1 LDSSLLKQFR
11 QIFNRK
17 KVKYNQKL
25 FIFLFFLIVSSIFWF
40 LNRLSNDYTS
50 DISYPVRYTNFPKD
64 KVLVRNLP
72 SHLSLKVKA
81 HGYTLLK
88 YKIRKKVPPI
98 IINVNSNSFGTIYRN
113 KSSNFYI
120 LTRYMKD
127 KISNQLT
134 SEIQIINV
142 SPDTL
147 FFEFADIISKKVAVI
162 PDLEINFEKQFM
174 LKGKIETK
182 PDSIVII
189 GPHTILDTI
198 NYVKTKYQSL
208 SNINQSIKRNITIE
222 NIKNVTYEQKRVLV
236 SIPVEQFT
244 ESSLKV
250 YIAVINLPDS
260 LVLKTFPGYL
270 TISYLVGLSDYEK
283 VKPYLFKAVVD
294 YNSIGNNMSNKL
306 KVAIVKFPDYI
317 ASLKFYPKNVEYI
330 IEK

>member
-1 LDSSLLKQFR
+1 
-11 QIFNRK
+11 
-17 KVKYNQKL
+17 
-25 FIFLFFLIVSSIFWF
+25 
-40 LNRLSNDYTS
+40 
-50 DISYPVRYTNFPKD
+50 
-64 KVLVRNLP
+64 
-72 SHLSLKVKA
+72 
-81 HGYTLLK
+81 
-88 YKIRKKVPPI
+88 
-98 IINVNSNSFGTIYRN
+98 
-113 KSSNFYI
+113 
-120 LTRYMKD
+120 MKD

-244 ESSLKV
+244 EASLKV